1 MHLRLL
7 YTSIWKLFPVKQLS
21 NIFHFTD
28 RWIPQFKSASLIVWE
43 QIGSSDKTLGRYDM
57 MDLFFKWIGKK
68 YLIIFTCVNF
78 VFFLKKKERKC
89 AVSETTNEKP

>member
-21 NIFHFTD
+21 NIYHFTD

-57 MDLFFKWIGKK
+57 MGLFFKWIGKK
-68 YLIIFTCVNF
+68 YLLIFTYVNF
-78 VFFLKKKERKC
+78 FFKKKGKKMRRLRNYK
-89 AVSETTNEKP
+89 

>member
-43 QIGSSDKTLGRYDM
+43 QIGSSDKTHDGLVLQ
-57 MDLFFKWIGKK
+57 MDWKK
-68 YLIIFTCVNF
+68 IFNNF
-78 VFFLKKKERKC
+78 HLC
-89 AVSETTNEKP
+89 